1 MLIVA
6 ERINSSRKAINQ
18 AIKAKDADF
27 IRSEAKAQVEAGAH
41 YIDVNAGSF
50 LEQEVEY
57 LCWLVEVVQ
66 GVTGLPLCIDSPN
79 SEAIAA
85 TLEVVKGPVMINSK
99 AALSTSPLVGMI
111 PLVKKYKTKIVALCQ
126 SDEGLAATVSD
137 KVKIAGQ
144 MVEVLTKEGVALS
157 DIYIDPLVY
166 PIATDTQS
174 ALAALGA
181 IEKIMQLFPGVHTIC
196 GLTNVSFGLP
206 VRKLL
211 NKTFLVTAVSHGLD
225 SAIIDPTDQE
235 LMASLVAA
243 EALLNRDEFCSR
255 YIKAYREGKLS

>member
-6 ERINSSRKAINQ
+6 ERINSTRRAISQ
-18 AIKAKDADF
+18 AIDAKDADF
-27 IRSEAKAQVEAGAH
+27 IRSEVKTQAEAGAD
-41 YIDVNAGSF
+41 YIDVNAGSYM
-50 LEQEVEY
+50 EQETEY
-57 LCWLVEVVQ
+57 LCWLVEVTQ
-66 GVTGLPLCIDSPN
+66 EVTELPLCIDSPN
-79 SEAIAA
+79 SEAVAA
-85 TLEVVKGPVMINSK
+85 ALEVVKGPVMLNSVSLEK
-99 AALSTSPLVGMI
+99 KRMVGMI
-111 PLVKKYKTKIVALCQ
+111 PLVNKYNTKIVALCQ
-126 SDEGLAATVSD
+126 SDEGMAATVDD
-137 KVKIAGQ
+137 KVKIAERL
-144 MVEVLTKEGVALS
+144 VEVLTKEGIAMN

-211 NKTFLVTAVSHGLD
+211 NKTFLIAAMSHGLD
-225 SAIIDPTDQE
+225 SAIIDPTDQK

-243 EALLNRDEFCSR
+243 EALLNRDDFCSR
-255 YIKAYREGKLS
+255 YIKAYRKGKLL